1 MMKDG
6 GLAVHDRRGRANRA
20 ARLLDDSLMSKAYS
34 EQRQIAPGEAD
45 QLQVAAGIG
54 RAARAGREDDEGLA
68 AYRDIEGTARLDM
81 APHHL
86 HASPQPLETLGE
98 IEAEAV
104 EMIDQ
109 EEAGLHRAAPADA
122 TAIRTADAL
131 RRVSSASPLWS
142 ESCTPLA
149 PARPPPCPTRPTAA
163 PMPTAPP

>member
-1 MMKDG
+1 
-6 GLAVHDRRGRANRA
+6 
-20 ARLLDDSLMSKAYS
+20 MSKAYS

-86 HASPQPLETLGE
+86 HASPPPLETLGAL
-98 IEAEAV
+98 EAEAV

-109 EEAGLHRAAPADA
+109 QYAGLHPPAPPHPTA
-122 TAIRTADAL
+122 TRPAH
-131 RRVSSASPLWS
+131 ASP
-142 ESCTPLA
+142 P
-149 PARPPPCPTRPTAA
+149 RPPA
-163 PMPTAPP
+163 P

>member
-1 MMKDG
+1 
-6 GLAVHDRRGRANRA
+6 
-20 ARLLDDSLMSKAYS
+20 MSKAYS

-104 EMIDQ
+104 EMRS
-109 EEAGLHRAAPADA
+109 EEH
-122 TAIRTADAL
+122 T
-131 RRVSSASPLWS
+131 S
-142 ESCTPLA
+142 ELQSLMRISYAVLCLKKKNIT
-149 PARPPPCPTRPTAA
+149 TT
-163 PMPTAPP
+163 THI

>member
-81 APHHL
+81 APHPL

-104 EMIDQ
+104 DRKSTR
-109 EEAGLHRAAPADA
+109 LN
-122 TAIRTADAL
+122 
-131 RRVSSASPLWS
+131 SSP
-142 ESCTPLA
+142 
-149 PARPPPCPTRPTAA
+149 
-163 PMPTAPP
+163 

>member
-1 MMKDG
+1 
-6 GLAVHDRRGRANRA
+6 
-20 ARLLDDSLMSKAYS
+20 MSKAYS

-109 EEAGLHRAAPADA
+109 EDR
-122 TAIRTADAL
+122 
-131 RRVSSASPLWS
+131 S
-142 ESCTPLA
+142 EEHTSELQSLMRNSYAVFCLQQKNKK
-149 PARPPPCPTRPTAA
+149 
-163 PMPTAPP
+163 